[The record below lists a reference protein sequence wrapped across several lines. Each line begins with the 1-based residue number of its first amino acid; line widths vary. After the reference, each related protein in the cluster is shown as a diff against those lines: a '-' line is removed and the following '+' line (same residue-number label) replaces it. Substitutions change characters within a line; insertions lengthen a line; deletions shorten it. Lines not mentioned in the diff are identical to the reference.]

1 MMRASLVCGLL
12 ALLLAGLAPPPAA
25 ARNLTVEVTGQA
37 AESGLGQSTTRMRA
51 LEAALIEAAIKGGA
65 DITGYTAVSNGILV
79 SDRMIVRPESRI
91 LDYSILSEERVNGFY
106 RIRVRAIVGDPPTSN
121 AGACARR
128 SQLDIVSFPPRL
140 DIDLATPAWMA
151 TLGPEFRDRIDR
163 DLRRQSGVSLQQSGD
178 PAGPAGQPAQAGSD
192 MDYTALTRGQKAS
205 TTVAA
210 GKLAYQADL
219 RLAMQGQRTLVLV
232 LDSRLTDGQTQAER
246 ARSRFESK
254 VRLNAGSPIRALNV
268 LSAPDRTEIVD
279 RLFEGLE
286 AHIAGLVDTYACRTL
301 EGNLVLAGNRLT
313 LPFGAK
319 DGLSRHH
326 LAYSEGQDTP
336 YILFEIETLNPH
348 SVVLRPIDRNR
359 PSGSLAGMRVRFMEL
374 SQ

>member
-1 MMRASLVCGLL
+1 MMRALLVCGLV
-12 ALLLAGLAPPPAA
+12 ALCLAGMAQSSAA

-51 LEAALIEAAIKGGA
+51 LEAALVEAAIRGGA
-65 DITGYTAVSNGILV
+65 KITGYSAVSNGILV

-106 RIRVRAIVGDPPTSN
+106 RIRVRAVVGDPPTSN
-121 AGACARR
+121 LGACARR
-128 SQLDIVSFPPRL
+128 SQLDIVSYPPRV

-163 DLRRQSGVSLQQSGD
+163 ALRRQSGVSLQQSGVAA
-178 PAGPAGQPAQAGSD
+178 PPAGQTAQAGSD
-192 MDYTALTRGQKAS
+192 MDYMALTRGQKVRTA
-205 TTVAA
+205 VPA
-210 GKLAYQADL
+210 GKLAYQVDL
-219 RLAMQGQRTLVLV
+219 RLAMEGQRTLVLI
-232 LDSRLTDGQTQAER
+232 LASRLTDGQTQAER

-254 VRLNAGSPIRALNV
+254 VPLNAGSPIRALNV
-268 LSAPDRTEIVD
+268 LTALDRTKTVD

-286 AHIAGLVDTYACRTL
+286 AHMAGLIDAYACRML

-313 LPFGAK
+313 LPFGSK

-326 LAYSEGQDTP
+326 IAYSEGQDTP
-336 YILFEIETLNPH
+336 YILFEIETLNPN
-348 SVVLRPIDRNR
+348 SAVLRPIDRNR
-359 PSGSLAGMRVRFMEL
+359 PTASLAGMRVRFMEL